1 MNIKAKNNIPKLRFS
16 EFGGEWAEK
25 PFDKFYEFKSTN
37 SYSRDQLNYESGEVY
52 NIHYGDIH
60 TKFKSRFDIQSE
72 NVPFINKTINLDRIT
87 EDKFCKEGDLV
98 IADASEDYDDI
109 GKTIELINLNG
120 NRVLAGLHTLLAKRI
135 NDDICIGF
143 STYLMVNE
151 KVRKQIKLIA
161 QGTKVLGIS
170 AIRVNKI
177 KLKVPKLEEQQKIA
191 SFLSSV
197 DERLSQLGKKKKLL
211 EQYKKG
217 MMQKLF
223 TQQISFKDGNGNDY
237 QDWEEKR
244 LEDILFEHKTTNHT
258 NNISEVFS
266 VSKHKGVINQI
277 EHLGRSYAADSISHY
292 KVANPFDVIY
302 TKSPTSEFPFG
313 IIKQNLTERSG
324 VVSPLYAVFRPLNQH
339 VGYILHTHFLSWVN
353 TYNYLN
359 PLVQKGAKNTMSIRN
374 DDFLNGAK
382 INFPNSTEE
391 QTKIANFLASL
402 DNKINLVT
410 AELIQAQTFKKGLL
424 QQMFI

>member
-143 STYLMVNE
+143 STYTNY
-151 KVRKQIKLIA
+151 QI
-161 QGTKVLGIS
+161 
-170 AIRVNKI
+170 
-177 KLKVPKLEEQQKIA
+177 
-191 SFLSSV
+191 
-197 DERLSQLGKKKKLL
+197 
-211 EQYKKG
+211 
-217 MMQKLF
+217 
-223 TQQISFKDGNGNDY
+223 
-237 QDWEEKR
+237 
-244 LEDILFEHKTTNHT
+244 
-258 NNISEVFS
+258 
-266 VSKHKGVINQI
+266 
-277 EHLGRSYAADSISHY
+277 
-292 KVANPFDVIY
+292 
-302 TKSPTSEFPFG
+302 
-313 IIKQNLTERSG
+313 
-324 VVSPLYAVFRPLNQH
+324 
-339 VGYILHTHFLSWVN
+339 
-353 TYNYLN
+353 
-359 PLVQKGAKNTMSIRN
+359 
-374 DDFLNGAK
+374 
-382 INFPNSTEE
+382 
-391 QTKIANFLASL
+391 
-402 DNKINLVT
+402 
-410 AELIQAQTFKKGLL
+410 
-424 QQMFI
+424 